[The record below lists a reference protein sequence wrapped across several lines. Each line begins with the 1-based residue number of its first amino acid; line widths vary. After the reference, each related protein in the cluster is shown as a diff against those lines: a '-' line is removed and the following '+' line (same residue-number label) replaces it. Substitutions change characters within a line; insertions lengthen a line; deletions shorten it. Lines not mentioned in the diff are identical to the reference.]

1 MLTYDQDGFRRADR
15 PHRIVS
21 GALHYFR
28 VHPDLWEDR
37 LTRLR
42 ALGVN
47 TVDTYVPWNFHE
59 TAPGKADFTGW
70 RDLGRFLRIAQDLG
84 LDAIVRPGPYIC
96 AEWDFG
102 GLPARLLADEG
113 LRLRCSDPRFEA
125 EVDGWFDLVVPELLP
140 HLASRGGPVVAVQIE
155 NEYGSYGND
164 VRYRAHIE
172 RGLVERGVDCLL
184 FTADGPEDAMQQG
197 GMLRGRL
204 ATATFGAKP
213 AERLAHLRR
222 YQRTGP
228 LTAMEFWIGWFDHW
242 GEEHHVRVAEEAAQ
256 SLDEL
261 LASGASVNLYMAHGG
276 TNFGFWAGA
285 NHSGSRPGDPGYQP
299 TVTSYDYDAPIG
311 EAGELTAKFHAF
323 REVIGKYVPLPEGP
337 LPEPL
342 PRMTPALAVPGGAAP
357 LLTHLD
363 VLAGAPVLRPAPESM
378 EKLGQDHGLI
388 HYRTTITGPR
398 PAMPIKIDGLGDRA
412 YLFADGVPL
421 GILDR
426 NAPDE
431 GIALPVGEAGVVLD
445 VLVRAQGRVN
455 YGPLLD
461 DRKGI
466 ARAVRHGHQHLF
478 EWEIRPLPLADPAAL
493 TALEW
498 SQDRDAGTDA
508 GADAGTDMGTDGL
521 ARPAFHRFTHT
532 LGPAGSSGGPGG
544 PADGFIDLSG
554 WGTGLIWLNGFLLG
568 HYDTPRGPQ
577 RTLYAPAPLWRA
589 GANEIVVLEL
599 EAPGTELPLRDQPDL
614 GRPTVVDIDY

>member
-1 MLTYDQDGFRRADR
+1 MLTHDQDGFRRADR

-42 ALGVN
+42 ALGAN

-59 TAPGKADFTGW
+59 TAPGKADFTGG

-84 LDAIVRPGPYIC
+84 LDVIVRPGPYIC

-102 GLPARLLADEG
+102 GLPARLLAIDG

-125 EVDGWFDLVVPELLP
+125 EVDGWFDLVVPEVLP
-140 HLASRGGPVVAVQIE
+140 YLASRGGPVVAVQIE

-172 RGLVERGVDCLL
+172 QALLERGIDCML
-184 FTADGPEDAMQQG
+184 FTADGPEDAMLQG
-197 GMLRGRL
+197 GTVPGRL

-213 AERLAHLRR
+213 AERLAYLRR
-222 YQRTGP
+222 YQQSGP

-242 GEEHHVRVAEEAAQ
+242 GEEHHVRPVEEAAG

-261 LASGASVNLYMAHGG
+261 LATGASVNLYMAHGG

-285 NHSGSRPGDPGYQP
+285 NHTGSRPGDPGYEP

-323 REVIGKYVPLPEGP
+323 REVIGKYVPLPDGP
-337 LPEPL
+337 LPAEL
-342 PRMTPALAVPGGAAP
+342 PRMTPALAVAEGTAP
-357 LLTHLD
+357 VLAHLD
-363 VLAGAPVLRPAPESM
+363 LLADATVLRPAPEPM
-378 EKLGQDHGLI
+378 EKLGQSHGMI

-398 PAMPIKIDGLGDRA
+398 PAMPVKIDGLGDRA
-412 YLFADGVPL
+412 YVFADGAAL

-431 GIALPVGEAGVVLD
+431 GLDLAVGEAGVVLD

-466 ARAVRHGHQHLF
+466 SRAVRHGHQHLF
-478 EWEIRPLPLADPAAL
+478 EWEIRTLPLADLSAL
-493 TALEW
+493 VW
-498 SQDRDAGTDA
+498 SEDAPEPGE
-508 GADAGTDMGTDGL
+508 
-521 ARPAFHRFTHT
+521 PVFHRFTHSLT
-532 LGPAGSSGGPGG
+532 EP
-544 PADGFIDLSG
+544 PADGFLDVSG
-554 WGTGLIWLNGFLLG
+554 WGTGLVWLNGFLLG

-577 RTLYAPAPLWRA
+577 RTLYAPAPLWQA

-599 EAPGTELPLRDQPDL
+599 ERSGSELPLRDQPDL

>member
-1 MLTYDQDGFRRADR
+1 MLTHDQDGFRRAGR

-37 LTRLR
+37 LRRLR
-42 ALGVN
+42 AMGAN

-59 TAPGKADFTGW
+59 TGPGKADFTGP
-70 RDLGRFLRIAQDLG
+70 RDLGRFLRIAQDIG

-102 GLPARLLADEG
+102 GLPARLLAVDG
-113 LRLRCSDPRFEA
+113 LHLRCSDPRFQA
-125 EVDGWFDLVVPELLP
+125 EVNSWLDLAVPELLP

-164 VRYRAHIE
+164 ARYRADLDE
-172 RGLVERGVDCLL
+172 ALTERGVDCLL
-184 FTADGPEDAMQQG
+184 FTADGAEDAMLQG
-197 GMLRGRL
+197 GTVPGRL
-204 ATATFGAKP
+204 ATATFGARP
-213 AERLAHLRR
+213 AERLDVLRR

-242 GEEHHVRVAEEAAQ
+242 GDGHHVRDVRESAD

-261 LASGASVNLYMAHGG
+261 LATGASVNLYMAHGG

-285 NHSGSRPGDPGYQP
+285 NHTGSRPTDPGYQP

-311 EAGELTAKFHAF
+311 EAGELTDKFHAF
-323 REVIGKYVPLPEGP
+323 REVIGKYLPLPDGP
-337 LPEPL
+337 LPAPP
-342 PRMTPALAVPGGAAP
+342 PRMTPARATPAGAAP
-357 LLTHLD
+357 LL
-363 VLAGAPVLRPAPESM
+363 GALGILGGDPVRRPAPESM
-378 EKLGQDHGLI
+378 EKLGQAHGLI

-398 PAMPIKIDGLGDRA
+398 PAMPVRIDGLGDHA
-412 YLFADGVPL
+412 YLFADGRPL
-421 GILDR
+421 GTLDR

-431 GIALPVGEAGVVLD
+431 GLDLQVGEAGVVLD
-445 VLVRAQGRVN
+445 ILVRALGRVN

-466 ARAVRHGHQHLF
+466 WRGVRHGHQHLF
-478 EWEIRPLPLADPAAL
+478 EWEITPLPLTDLSGLDWSTPADTRTDADATTDADVTTDAATPTEPAGPAAA
-493 TALEW
+493 TEP
-498 SQDRDAGTDA
+498 T
-508 GADAGTDMGTDGL
+508 
-521 ARPAFHRFTHT
+521 FHRFSHT
-532 LGPAGSSGGPGG
+532 PDTP
-544 PADGFIDLSG
+544 PADSFIDLSG
-554 WGTGLIWLNGFLLG
+554 WGTGLVWLNGFLLG

-589 GANEIVVLEL
+589 AGNEIVVLEM
-599 EAPGTELPLRDQPDL
+599 ERPGAELRLNDRPEL
-614 GRPTVVDIDY
+614 GRPTAVTPQ

>member
-42 ALGVN
+42 ALGAN

-70 RDLGRFLRIAQDLG
+70 RDLGRFLRTAQGLG

-102 GLPARLLADEG
+102 GLPARLLAVDG
-113 LRLRCSDPRFEA
+113 LHLRCSDPRFQA

-140 HLASRGGPVVAVQIE
+140 LLASRGGPVVAVQVE

-164 VRYRAHIE
+164 TRYRAHVERALAE
-172 RGLVERGVDCLL
+172 RGLDCLL
-184 FTADGPEDAMQQG
+184 FTADGAEDAMLQG
-197 GMLRGRL
+197 GRVPGRL
-204 ATATFGAKP
+204 ATATFGARP
-213 AERLAHLRR
+213 AERLETLRR
-222 YQRTGP
+222 YQPSGP
-228 LTAMEFWIGWFDHW
+228 LAAMEFWIGWFDHW
-242 GEEHHVRVAEEAAQ
+242 GEDHHVRAVDEAAA

-261 LASGASVNLYMAHGG
+261 LATGASVNLYMAHGG

-285 NHSGSRPGDPGYQP
+285 NHSGTRPADPGYQP

-311 EAGELTAKFHAF
+311 EAGELTPKFHAF
-323 REVIGKYVPLPEGP
+323 RDVIGKYLPLPDASPPGP
-337 LPEPL
+337 LP
-342 PRMTPALAVPGGAAP
+342 RITPALAAPAGRADLLDRLDLLCGGPA
-357 LLTHLD
+357 
-363 VLAGAPVLRPAPESM
+363 VLRPAPEPM
-378 EKLGQDHGLI
+378 ERLGQSHGLI
-388 HYRTTITGPR
+388 HYRTTVTGPR
-398 PAMPIKIDGLGDRA
+398 PAMPLRIDGLGDRA
-412 YLFADGVPL
+412 YAFADGVPL
-421 GILDR
+421 GVLDR

-431 GIALPVGEAGVVLD
+431 GPDLPVGDAGVVLD

-466 ARAVRHGHQHLF
+466 WRGVRHGHQQLF
-478 EWEIRPLPLADPAAL
+478 EWEIRPLPLTDLSGLDWSAADPRP
-493 TALEW
+493 E
-498 SQDRDAGTDA
+498 GP
-508 GADAGTDMGTDGL
+508 GG
-521 ARPAFHRFTHT
+521 RPAFHRFTHT
-532 LGPAGSSGGPGG
+532 AAHG
-544 PADGFIDLSG
+544 PADGFVDMSG
-554 WGTGLIWLNGFLLG
+554 WGTGLLWLNGFLLG

-577 RTLYAPAPLWRA
+577 RTLYAPGPLWRD
-589 GANEIVVLEL
+589 GENEIVVLEL
-599 EAPGTELPLRDQPDL
+599 ERPGSRLPLRDRPDL
-614 GRPTVVDIDY
+614 GRTTVVTLQ